1 MNLMETMSPETS
13 RDQAAR
19 QSGIDP
25 ASRFFH
31 FESGTCL
38 ALNVPARTVTVASG
52 ASVRTYMFDDICEW
66 ASRSERPGVEAQ
78 NGGQLANGVEVEAI
92 GAGLFLSVK
101 DRDCPTWRIAMQDK
115 AKREQWFEILARVF
129 TNGGVARAQK
139 TETKITR
146 KTS

>member
-1 MNLMETMSPETS
+1 
-13 RDQAAR
+13 
-19 QSGIDP
+19 
-25 ASRFFH
+25 
-31 FESGTCL
+31 
-38 ALNVPARTVTVASG
+38 
-52 ASVRTYMFDDICEW
+52 MFDDICEW
-66 ASRSERPGVEAQ
+66 ASRSDKPGMAVQ
-78 NGGQLANGVEVEAI
+78 NGGQLANDVAAGVI